1 MKNKIKMRIILI
13 GLGCGTENITRES
26 LDALK
31 NADIIIGSARVLKEI
46 EEIEKDIKITPE
58 RYAAIYP
65 EKILEILKIL
75 NLSRDDN
82 KNICIVYGGDTG
94 FHSGAGSLIKLLERE
109 KRENK
114 EDNKDNKKDFEI
126 DCKIDCKVLP
136 GISTAQ
142 VLSARLG
149 RSWQDWNFISAHGVE
164 CDIIQAVLTGRPAFL
179 LTDKINS
186 PDRLCREL
194 ARVGLDD
201 LNMIIAENLGQSDEK
216 IYFMTAGEAAETKFA
231 DLSVMLMEAAP
242 EPVRISGI
250 LDKDFIRVSDSGI
263 KIPITKQEVRAV
275 IVSKLA
281 VKSQDIIWDIGAGT
295 GSVGIEMATRARRVY
310 AIERRPEALNCIEKN
325 REKFH
330 AWNLN
335 IIPGQAPE
343 ILKILPAPD
352 AVLIGGSGGYL
363 RDILEYIIKFIIHK
377 KPDLRIC
384 ISAITI
390 ETVMESLE
398 FLKIL
403 EESGFETEVTQ
414 ISASHSRVTPSG
426 SHMMLAANPV
436 YIILSRRV

>member
-31 NADIIIGSARVLKEI
+31 KADIIIGSVRVLKEI

-109 KRENK
+109 KNNNK
-114 EDNKDNKKDFEI
+114 NFEI
-126 DCKIDCKVLP
+126 DYKILP

-164 CDIIQAVLTGRPAFL
+164 CDIIQAVLTGRPAFF

-186 PDRLCREL
+186 PDALCREL
-194 ARVGLDD
+194 ARAGLDN
-201 LNMIIAENLGQSDEK
+201 LNMIIAENLGQPDEK
-216 IYFMTAGEAAETKFA
+216 IYFMTAGEAAEMKFA

-250 LDKDFIRVSDSGI
+250 LDKDFIRVSDSGM

-275 IVSKLA
+275 MISKLA
-281 VKSQDIIWDIGAGT
+281 VQYQDIIWDIGAGT

-403 EESGFETEVTQ
+403 EESGFETEITQ

>member
-82 KNICIVYGGDTG
+82 KSNKNICIVYGGDTG

-114 EDNKDNKKDFEI
+114 DNKKDFEI
-126 DCKIDCKVLP
+126 NYKILP

-186 PDRLCREL
+186 PDALCREL
-194 ARVGLDD
+194 ARAGLDN
-201 LNMIIAENLGQSDEK
+201 LNIIIAENLGQSDEK
-216 IYFMTAGEAAETKFA
+216 IYFMTAGKAAEMKFA

-275 IVSKLA
+275 MISKLA
-281 VKSQDIIWDIGAGT
+281 VQYQDIIWDIGAGT

-390 ETVMESLE
+390 ETVTESLE

>member
-1 MKNKIKMRIILI
+1 MRIILI
-13 GLGCGTENITRES
+13 GLGCGTGTVTREG

-31 NADIIIGSARVLKEI
+31 SADIIIGSARVLKEI
-46 EEIEKDIKITPE
+46 EEIEKNSNQDIKITLE
-58 RYAAIYP
+58 RYAAVYP

-114 EDNKDNKKDFEI
+114 EDNKDNKKDFE
-126 DCKIDCKVLP
+126 IDCKVLP

-194 ARVGLDD
+194 ARAGLDD
-201 LNMIIAENLGQSDEK
+201 LNMIIAENLGQPDEK
-216 IYFMTAGEAAETKFA
+216 IYDMTVGEAAEMKFA

-242 EPVRISGI
+242 EPVRIAGI
-250 LDKDFIRVSDSGI
+250 LDKDFIRVSDNGI

-275 IVSKLA
+275 MISKLA
-281 VKSQDIIWDIGAGT
+281 VQYQDIIWDIGAGT

-403 EESGFETEVTQ
+403 EESGFETEITQ

>member
-109 KRENK
+109 KNNNK
-114 EDNKDNKKDFEI
+114 NFEI
-126 DCKIDCKVLP
+126 DYKILP

-142 VLSARLG
+142 ALSARLG
-149 RSWQDWNFISAHGVE
+149 QSWQDWNFISAHGVE
-164 CDIIQAVLTGRPAFL
+164 CDIIRAVLTGRPAFL

-216 IYFMTAGEAAETKFA
+216 IYNMTAGEAAGLKFA